1 MVQFEPPAFNDYND
15 DDIPSIDCVYRD
27 PLEFTNESKTFN
39 NGNFISILNFNSRR
53 TSILAFLILLYS
65 TALI

>member
-27 PLEFTNESKTFN
+27 PLEFTNERKNFN
-39 NGNFISILNFNSRR
+39 NNNFISILNFSFLCFNISG
-53 TSILAFLILLYS
+53 ILANRQYRFYF
-65 TALI
+65 